1 VTVVDNITAQ
11 RDPAISSGAPVT
23 GIDAETG
30 IDTRTGDSAEPAAHQ
45 EHAAHHPHGGGA
57 GAKDRILATANE
69 LFYYEGIR
77 AVGVD
82 RLISESR
89 VTKATFYKHFG
100 AKETLIV
107 SYLNSRHDS
116 VREMLA
122 EIVSSAASA
131 EDAFHGLVGNIVEQV
146 HDRQFRGCPFINA
159 AIEFPDSHHVVR
171 EVVASHRDWYTAFI
185 ADLFRRLGHPMPGD
199 AADEFVLLR
208 DGTMSGGYASDPIA
222 ASAAMQRSVDRLL
235 KESHPPL
242 G

>member
-1 VTVVDNITAQ
+1 MTVIDTNATAQ
-11 RDPAISSGAPVT
+11 RDPEGPPLPAQPGQSTQSGQ
-23 GIDAETG
+23 
-30 IDTRTGDSAEPAAHQ
+30 SAQSPQLAQ
-45 EHAAHHPHGGGA
+45 SGGGA

-69 LFYYEGIR
+69 LFYHEGIR

-107 SYLNSRHDS
+107 SYLNARHET
-116 VREMLA
+116 VRELLGSLIAPPASTEEALHAIVDNLVA
-122 EIVSSAASA
+122 EAHS
-131 EDAFHGLVGNIVEQV
+131 
-146 HDRQFRGCPFINA
+146 RQFRGCAFINA
-159 AIEFPDSHHVVR
+159 ATEFPDSHHVVR
-171 EVVASHRDWYTAFI
+171 EVVSAHRDWYTAFM

-222 ASAAMQRSVDRLL
+222 ASAAMQRCVTRMLR
-235 KESHPPL
+235 ESAS
-242 G
+242 

>member
-1 VTVVDNITAQ
+1 MTVVENITAQ
-11 RDPAISSGAPVT
+11 RDPAVLPPAILPSAALP
-23 GIDAETG
+23 
-30 IDTRTGDSAEPAAHQ
+30 SAES
-45 EHAAHHPHGGGA
+45 EPHGGV
-57 GAKDRILATANE
+57 GAKDRILATANR
-69 LFYYEGIR
+69 LFYHEGIR

-116 VREMLA
+116 VREQLSQLVSASPTA
-122 EIVSSAASA
+122 EAALGAIV
-131 EDAFHGLVGNIVEQV
+131 DDLVSQV
-146 HDRQFRGCPFINA
+146 HGRHFRGCAFINA
-159 AIEFPDSHHVVR
+159 ANEFPDSHHVVR
-171 EVVASHRDWYTAFI
+171 EVVASHRDWYTAFL

-222 ASAAMQRSVDRLL
+222 ASAALQRCVIRLL
-235 KESHPPL
+235 GAPQLGHPAAT
-242 G
+242 